1 MVVHEDDCL
10 PPRHRRHCI
19 WRPARVLLPSATRC
33 AEACESTSSARKS
46 HAAKARIQPQRQRL
60 DLEFVVPEF
69 RLLLKNFTLRL
80 EQTGTT
86 AGAPLEKNSSL
97 LDGEIKPAPRNESE
111 GSKPLRSATVRD
123 DRPKPFTENTRQGG
137 MWMRN
142 PVLNSAWGFQPP
154 DYDGPSYQAP
164 IKNGD
169 FLTPLERSRFR
180 IPAGKYE
187 PLRPIRDPINK

>member
-1 MVVHEDDCL
+1 MKTTACLLVIAGIVFGALPAYSFQAQPAVQKPANPPAPLANPTRQKHESS
-10 PPRHRRHCI
+10 
-19 WRPARVLLPSATRC
+19 PSA
-33 AEACESTSSARKS
+33 SGSISNSSS
-46 HAAKARIQPQRQRL
+46 PSS
-60 DLEFVVPEF
+60 DFF
-69 RLLLKNFTLRL
+69 SKNFTLRL